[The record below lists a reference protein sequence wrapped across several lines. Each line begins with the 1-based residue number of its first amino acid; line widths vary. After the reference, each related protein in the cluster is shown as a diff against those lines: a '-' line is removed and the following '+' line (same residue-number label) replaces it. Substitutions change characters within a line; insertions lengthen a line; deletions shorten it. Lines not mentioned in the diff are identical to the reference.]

1 MPRPTARKRGYDRAW
16 DKLRARHIARHPRCE
31 WPGCTEIAKVVDHK
45 RPVRL
50 FPHLRLDPTNL
61 MSLCVKHH
69 SSDKQRHERAGY
81 KQINRATVLKPMRFD
96 RNGYPLP
103 K

>member
-69 SSDKQRHERAGY
+69 SSDKQKAEHR
-81 KQINRATVLKPMRFD
+81 NRPRPLRFD
-96 RNGYPLP
+96 RNGYPLGPLP